1 MPSLAAAAIP
11 TKEHEPSSLSPDA
24 NALATSPYLAG
35 NFAPVDHERTCE
47 QLRVSGELPR
57 ELAGVLLRNGPN
69 PVGAVDSKHHW
80 FIGDAMLHAIEIAD
94 GAARAYRNR
103 FIRTPAIERSLGL
116 PAAPRSRHPLPMQAS
131 GNVSVIEHAGRIL
144 ALPEVGLPYE
154 LDTQLTTR
162 GEYDFAGALRSSMTA
177 HPKIDPVS
185 GELLLFG
192 YDFGPVHLRY
202 HRVTK
207 DGALDR
213 TIEIATPKPSM
224 IHDFGVTQTRV
235 VFMDLPVQFDV
246 ELAVNG
252 YSMPFRWNDRA
263 EARVGV
269 LSRDATS
276 DSVRWIE
283 IEPCY
288 VYHVLNAYDDG
299 AKIVMDVVRHPRTFD
314 QNRNWPFEDQLGK
327 LVRWTIDEVAGSLDE
342 QPLDLTPQEFPR
354 VSPRVETL
362 QHRYGYAVE
371 LDPSGFHFRGLL
383 KHDLK
388 SGSRER
394 HEVGPGRAAS
404 EGVFVP
410 RGPGEDEGYL
420 IAPVYD
426 ASTNTSDVI
435 VIDAQDFS
443 APPVA
448 TIHLPVRIP
457 FGFHGNFVSL
467 A

>member
-1 MPSLAAAAIP
+1 M
-11 TKEHEPSSLSPDA
+11 KEAESTSFQPDVKPVA
-24 NALATSPYLAG
+24 VNPYLEG
-35 NFAPVDHERTCE
+35 NFAPVERE
-47 QLRVSGELPR
+47 QTFDRLRVSGELPR
-57 ELAGVLLRNGPN
+57 ELTGVLLRNGPN
-69 PVGAVDSKHHW
+69 PVGAVDAKHHW

-94 GAARAYRNR
+94 GGARAYRNR
-103 FIRTPAIERSLGL
+103 FVRTPAIERSLGL
-116 PAAPRSRHPLPMQAS
+116 AAAPRSSQPLPLQGS
-131 GNVSVIEHAGRIL
+131 GNVNVIEHAGRIL

-154 LDTQLTTR
+154 LDGQLGTR
-162 GEYDFAGALRSSMTA
+162 GEYDFGGALRSSMTA

-202 HRVTK
+202 HRATK
-207 DGALDR
+207 DGTLDR

-224 IHDFGVTQTRV
+224 IHDFGVTQSRV

-252 YSMPFRWNDRA
+252 YRMPFRWNDRA
-263 EARVGV
+263 EARIGV
-269 LSRDATS
+269 MSRAATT

-299 AKIVMDVVRHPRTFD
+299 AKIVMDVVRYPRTFD
-314 QNRNWPFEDQLGK
+314 QNRTWPIEDQLGK
-327 LVRWTIDEVAGSLDE
+327 LVRWTIDEAAGTMDE

-354 VSPRVETL
+354 VNPRFETL
-362 QHRYGYAVE
+362 AHRYGYAVE
-371 LDPSGFHFRGLL
+371 LDPDPSGFHFRGLL

-388 SGSRER
+388 TGTHQR
-394 HEVGPGRAAS
+394 HDVGAGRAAS

-410 RGPGEDEGYL
+410 RGAGEDEGYL

-426 ASTNTSDVI
+426 ARTNTSDVI
-435 VIDAQDFS
+435 VIDAQDF
-443 APPVA
+443 AGPPLA

-457 FGFHGNFVSL
+457 FGFHGNFVL
-467 A
+467 TA